1 MKTVLYSNI
10 HDIKKIQLL
19 LVSKRWVWHVL
30 FWTGYISTRIWSYYI
45 TVRYYD
51 RRFLYFML
59 CYELLFA
66 GFTYAVIFFYSK
78 TFFRRKF
85 FTFIAGGILLSVV
98 YLIIRIKVQFF
109 FLEKIPEFKETTMS
123 DLFLSGISTTLIYFL
138 LVTLCKYFKDS
149 FISQYYENEMKQQ
162 QMKAELESL
171 KAQIAPHFLFNTM
184 NNFYGLAVEKSDKL
198 PGLMLRLSDMLRHS
212 LYETQ
217 KPFVPLAAEIE
228 ALRSYT
234 ELEKIRLE
242 DNLDITFTEN
252 IDTTE
257 GYVIAPLLLLVF
269 VENAF
274 KHAKRTQKEETW
286 ITIAIKK
293 ERSKLVFECS
303 NAYDPGQNGH
313 SKTTMGIGLQNVK
326 RRLQAIY
333 PGEMHDLHS
342 STYQSSYYISLHLT
356 LNTSPYA

>member
-1 MKTVLYSNI
+1 MKTVVNSNI
-10 HDIKKIQLL
+10 HDIKKIQQL

-30 FWTGYISTRIWSYYI
+30 FWTGYISTRIWSYYL

-59 CYELLFA
+59 CYELLFS
-66 GFTYAVIFFYSK
+66 GFTYAVIFLYSK
-78 TFFRRKF
+78 TFSRREYF
-85 FTFIAGGILLSVV
+85 NFIAGGILLSVV
-98 YLIIRIKVQFF
+98 YLTVRIQVQFF
-109 FLEKIPEFKETTMS
+109 FLKKLPEFQNTSMS
-123 DLFLSGISTTLIYFL
+123 DLFLSGISTTLIYL
-138 LVTLCKYFKDS
+138 LFVTLCKYFKDS

-242 DNLDITFTEN
+242 DNLNITFTEN
-252 IDTTE
+252 TDTME

-286 ITIAIKK
+286 INIAIKK
-293 ERSKLVFECS
+293 EGNKLVFECS
-303 NAYDPGQNGH
+303 NAYDPDQDGH
-313 SKTTMGIGLQNVK
+313 SKSTMGIGLQNVK

-333 PGEMHDLHS
+333 PGEMHHLHS
-342 STYQSSYYISLHLT
+342 STYQNSYYISLHLT
-356 LNTSPYA
+356 LNTSPHA